1 MKQRSFLLQ
10 PYHCECAEDRAAR
23 KEGIEMKNRLFN
35 IVKKPENVEISRFSD
50 TLGGETVRKLTF

>member
-10 PYHCECAEDRAAR
+10 TNHCECAEGRAAR

-35 IVKKPENVEISRFSD
+35 IMKKPENVGISTISKP
-50 TLGGETVRKLTF
+50 LGETVRKLTF